1 MSFRLIILPFLLVV
15 ISADAQPTSS
25 YFFASKQCRDSVADR
40 LRTIIHQTIQ
50 LPSNE
55 VTEAKWTSACWA
67 MELMSHRPAEM
78 QGLIPQ
84 HLQQLPKESA
94 SFQRSYLEM
103 VYTLYPGLFYKEV
116 QSILPVLTH
125 EKVRAM
131 AWEYIIAAAPEADYT
146 KDLAFRSSRYYV
158 PFHTQRTKNERKLP
172 LINDFTDHSFLP
184 GQTVLCS
191 FQYADRN
198 KPGFL
203 LIRSAD
209 GTWLNNKKGEAL
221 QFPQLARSITNLP
234 YYLTNGNTP
243 QGLYKITGTGISSN
257 QWIGPTTNLQME
269 LPFETG
275 ITFFGTD
282 SASLTTYKK
291 LLGAKLGRYEGL
303 YESYTA
309 GMLGRSEI
317 IAHGT
322 TIDPAFY
329 RNEPYYPHTPS
340 LGCLCSPEQWNEQGE
355 RIKSSQQEWMQIYQ
369 SLQKKPMY
377 LIVVEIE
384 FAEKQ

>member
-25 YFFASKQCRDSVADR
+25 NFFASKQCRDSVADR
-40 LRTIIHQTIQ
+40 LRNIIHQTIQ
-50 LPSNE
+50 LPLNE
-55 VTEAKWTSACWA
+55 VTEAKWTGACWA
-67 MELMSHRPAEM
+67 MELMLYRPAEM

-103 VYTLYPGLFYKEV
+103 VYTLYPGIFYKEV

-131 AWEYIIAAAPEADYT
+131 AWEYIIAAAPGTDYT
-146 KDLAFRSSRYYV
+146 LDQSFRSSKYYM
-158 PFHTQRTKNERKLP
+158 PFHSQRTKHKQKP
-172 LINDFTDHSFLP
+172 PQISYFTDPSFLP

-203 LIRSAD
+203 MIRSAD
-209 GTWLNNKKGEAL
+209 GTWLRNEKGKTL
-221 QFPQLARSITNLP
+221 QFPQLARSVTNLP

-243 QGLYKITGTGISSN
+243 QGLYRVTGTGSSSN

-275 ITFFGTD
+275 TTFFGTD
-282 SASLTTYKK
+282 SATMGTYKK
-291 LLGAKLGRYEGL
+291 LLGAKIGNFEGL
-303 YESYTA
+303 YESFTA
-309 GMLGRSEI
+309 GLLGRSEI

-355 RIKSSQQEWMQIYQ
+355 RIKSSQQEWMQVYQ

-377 LIVVEIE
+377 LIVAEIE